1 MPAGTPNAGTPPIRC
16 VAVVETVQTTTLVR
30 LPPEA
35 SRQLPSRGQVA
46 VRGELE
52 GQEFDTV
59 LEPDGRGGHW
69 LRLSPALLA
78 ATATTAGD
86 PVSLAVRPSR
96 EWPEPQVP
104 QDLVAALLA
113 GPGAVQGAWRDITPM
128 ARWEWVRW
136 VNATRNPATLERRV
150 EVSVSKLGKGM
161 RRPCCFDLSACTDP
175 DLARSGK
182 LPEPA

>member
-1 MPAGTPNAGTPPIRC
+1 
-16 VAVVETVQTTTLVR
+16 VVETVQTTTLVR
-30 LPPEA
+30 LPEVA

-46 VRGELE
+46 VRGELD
-52 GQEFDTV
+52 GHALDAV

-69 LRLSPALLA
+69 LRVSPALLA
-78 ATATTAGD
+78 ATGAAVGD
-86 PVSLAVRPSR
+86 PVSLALQPIR

-113 GPGAVQGAWRDITPM
+113 APSAVQGAWQDITPM

-136 VNATRNPATLERRV
+136 VNATRNPATRQRRV
-150 EVSVSKLGKGM
+150 EVSISKLGKGM